1 VLRWQPEREPPAGD
15 AGEGGGEA
23 PHA

>member
-1 VLRWQPEREPPAGD
+1 VLRWQPAGELPAGD
-15 AGEGGGEA
+15 AGKGGGEA